1 MALARKAGFA
11 RISADLI
18 YGLPSQTLTS
28 LQDTLERLADTGIE
42 HISVY
47 GLIVEDGTPLA
58 SLVDKGRI
66 TLPDD
71 DTAADMYELV
81 QSFLRERGFERYE
94 ISNYAKTDS
103 IRAIIPFTG
112 NIIPTW
118 PSALLPAALMGK
130 DGVPGLVR

>member
-1 MALARKAGFA
+1 M
-11 RISADLI
+11 
-18 YGLPSQTLTS
+18 
-28 LQDTLERLADTGIE
+28 ADTGIE

-94 ISNYAKTDS
+94 ISNYAKNGQYSRHNTVYWEYH
-103 IRAIIPFTG
+103 
-112 NIIPTW
+112 PTW